1 MLVYVPQND
10 GVADR
15 IRRSSGGRSHPA
27 LATVTTGHL
36 VGLTI
41 AHEVGHALGLPHD
54 LSGPM
59 KAELV
64 PDDIIAL
71 RSARLRFEPGE
82 GDTMQ
87 RAVRIDAG
95 LIVADCA
102 LPDPK

>member
-64 PDDIIAL
+64 PDDIIAF

-87 RAVRIDAG
+87 RAVRTDAG
-95 LIVADCA
+95 LIVAQSR
-102 LPDPK
+102 